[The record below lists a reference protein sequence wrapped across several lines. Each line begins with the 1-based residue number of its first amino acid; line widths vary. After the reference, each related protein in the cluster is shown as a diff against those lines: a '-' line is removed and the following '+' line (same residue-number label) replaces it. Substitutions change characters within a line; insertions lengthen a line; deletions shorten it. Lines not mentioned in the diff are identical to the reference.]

1 MATRGY
7 TFAAMFSRFSRRTL
21 YAKLMML
28 LFCIVL
34 TILLMQAGTIF
45 LLDYIPSSQSAIDK
59 INVQKLYWHRQLSRV
74 SAIELGEADET
85 FKSMQAQFLDTTD
98 PEVLWMMRQDN
109 PEVVAAVRQVER
121 EQKNFADL
129 AHFNMRVTSQLRV
142 AERVAGAYDEL
153 SKALH
158 RDSEI
163 KQSIIG
169 LLQAISLVFVLSCIL
184 ALAVSA
190 RRVLVERL
198 DNLLGFIHAKTGEK
212 TGRRAGDE
220 FAELEQRVSELSA
233 QMESY
238 ESEVTWAHRTSE
250 HMRGLI
256 RAQDFLLLFIENAS
270 EGVLS
275 ERTMLKILYAL
286 ERTMSFSNTALVY
299 TDDAAVIAS
308 ERIIFSH
315 HKPQPLSNE
324 VFDELL
330 QSGVTTFNAK
340 NIEGERTTC
349 LGVTFSGV
357 SNGVGVLLVEMEE
370 GRFLEDS
377 EVKVLEITARLLGMV
392 AKYQSHDEEGRR
404 LAVLEERASIARELH
419 DSLAQSLSFM
429 KIQVARLQ
437 SKSVEGTQSAVV
449 QELREGLDNA
459 YRELRELLTTFRVHM
474 DLRGLGYAIQATID
488 EFSQRSELAISFDN
502 RLVNCRLT
510 VNEEFHI
517 LHVVREALSNIVR
530 HSGAKNVSI
539 LMQLQKNGEVEL
551 TIDDD
556 GIGYSPAASTY
567 DHHGQAIMK
576 ERAHTLG
583 GEVEVMARRY
593 GGTRVRLSFM
603 PKLAQ

>member
-1 MATRGY
+1 MPRQFDRFNALLT
-7 TFAAMFSRFSRRTL
+7 SFSRRTL
-21 YAKLMML
+21 YAKLMLL
-28 LFCIVL
+28 LFCIVI

-45 LLDYIPSSQSAIDK
+45 LLDYIPSSQSALDK
-59 INVQKLYWHRQLSRV
+59 IKVQQIYWHRQLSRV
-74 SAIELGEADET
+74 SAAEGQHAGET
-85 FKSMQAQFLDTTD
+85 LQSMKQQFLDTSD
-98 PEVLWMMRQDN
+98 PEVIWLLRQDN
-109 PEVVAAVRQVER
+109 PEVAAAVRQVER
-121 EQKNFADL
+121 EQSNFSDVAQ
-129 AHFNMRVTSQLRV
+129 FNLRVTAQLRV
-142 AERVAGAYDEL
+142 AERVSRAYDDL
-153 SKALH
+153 SAALQ
-158 RDSEI
+158 RDSEV
-163 KQSIIG
+163 KRSIIG
-169 LLQAISLVFVLSCIL
+169 LLQAISLVFVLSCVL
-184 ALAVSA
+184 ALAVTG

-198 DNLLGFIHAKTGEK
+198 DNLLSFIQIKTGEK
-212 TGRRAGDE
+212 PERRVRDE

-238 ESEVTWAHRTSE
+238 ESEVAWAHRTSE
-250 HMRGLI
+250 HLRVLI
-256 RAQDFLLLFIENAS
+256 RAQDFLLLFIETAS
-270 EGVLS
+270 DDVLS
-275 ERTMLKILYAL
+275 ERTLLKMLYAL
-286 ERTMSFSNTALVY
+286 ERTMNFTNAALIY
-299 TDDAAVIAS
+299 TDDAAVVAK
-308 ERIIFSH
+308 ERVIFSH
-315 HKPQPLSNE
+315 HKPPELTND
-324 VFDELL
+324 VFEEMM
-330 QSGVTTFNAK
+330 QTGVAIFGNTTSS
-340 NIEGERTTC
+340 GERYSC
-349 LGVTFSGV
+349 MGVTFSGV
-357 SNGVGVLLVEMEE
+357 SNGVGILLIEMEE

-377 EVKVLEITARLLGMV
+377 EIRVLEITARLLSMV

-404 LAVLEERASIARELH
+404 LAVLEERAAIARELH

-437 SKSVEGTQSAVV
+437 SKGMEGSQGEVV

-488 EFSQRSELAISFDN
+488 EFCQRSQLEISFDN

-539 LMQLQKNGEVEL
+539 LMLLKPSGEVEL

-556 GIGYSPAASTY
+556 GVGFTPASSTY

-576 ERAHTLG
+576 ERAQTLG

-593 GGTRVRLSFM
+593 GGTRVCLSFM